1 MQAVRQREPNS
12 KTSVVPH
19 GELSADQAR
28 KLAAVSI
35 RRIKVGKDPIETDRD
50 PAPEP
55 TVGYGVRDLSLTPA
69 RAEAPIETG
78 LSNVLAAFGG
88 RTKLTA
94 LSGGAGRFELALRS
108 DARFTATASDT
119 AVNLLG
125 ATGASFV
132 PVNSVNSQ
140 SVSGIAV
147 RTGFSCW

>member
-35 RRIKVGKDPIETDRD
+35 RRIKVGKD
-50 PAPEP
+50 
-55 TVGYGVRDLSLTPA
+55 
-69 RAEAPIETG
+69 PIETG